1 MKELAQERHEEGKWQ
16 EGLCYTQHFLKTVS
30 AKALNQ
36 LQDVKS
42 PHAARSP
49 GSRELPNTCLRSAG
63 VHCPLPQSQSCEHG
77 QTLSVCLEQITL
89 KP

>member
-1 MKELAQERHEEGKWQ
+1 MKGLAQERHEEGKWQ

-42 PHAARSP
+42 PHTALALESSP
-49 GSRELPNTCLRSAG
+49 TCACAVLGFTVLSLNPRAVNTGR
-63 VHCPLPQSQSCEHG
+63 H
-77 QTLSVCLEQITL
+77 SVCALNR
-89 KP
+89 